1 MNETANTQLIEWGN
15 LLPSVATCIEAV
27 ERDNFESQLLALLH
41 QAVGIEQC
49 MIFGYSISGDIDCL
63 LAANYQLPRV
73 ADRLAQI
80 YVSGLFRQDP
90 NYLHLSQLASQ
101 PESTSTDA
109 LTTMQV
115 EAMSPAYRSHLFA
128 FPDLVDKVSLNIAA
142 KERAYYLNLYRGTQ
156 RGPFTSANLNCLNGL
171 APLLSSLIRRHYSN
185 SPAQPEQLSSREAAV
200 LASLSERERQ
210 LCLYLLRGHTL
221 KTAATK
227 LDIAFSTIETYR
239 KRAYAKLGV
248 ESKAGLVALCKAEV

>member
-1 MNETANTQLIEWGN
+1 MKETANTQLIEWGS

-27 ERDNFESQLLALLH
+27 GKDNFDSQLLALLH

-49 MIFGYSISGDIDCL
+49 MIFGYSTSGDIGCL

-90 NYLHLSQLASQ
+90 NYPQLSQLAGQ
-101 PESTSTDA
+101 PDNTPNSA

-115 EAMSPAYRSHLFA
+115 GAMSPAYRNHLFA
-128 FPDLVDKVSLNIAA
+128 FPDLIDKVSLNIAA
-142 KERAYYLNLYRGTQ
+142 NEGAYYLNLYRGTQ
-156 RGPFTSANLNCLNGL
+156 RGPFTSANLDCLNSL
-171 APLLSSLIRRHYSN
+171 APLLTSLIRRHYSN
-185 SPAQPEQLSSREAAV
+185 APARPDQLSPCEAAA
-200 LASLSERERQ
+200 LAPLSERERE

-221 KTAATK
+221 KTAAAK
-227 LDIAFSTIETYR
+227 LDIAFSTTETYR
-239 KRAYAKLGV
+239 KRAYAKLGIA
-248 ESKAGLVALCKAEV
+248 SKVGLVALCKAAG

>member
-1 MNETANTQLIEWGN
+1 MKETANNRLIEWGN
-15 LLPSVATCIEAV
+15 LLPSVAACIEAV

-49 MIFGYSISGDIDCL
+49 MIFGCSTSGNIDCL
-63 LAANYQLPRV
+63 LAANHQLPRV

-90 NYLHLSQLASQ
+90 NYVHLSRLAGH
-101 PESTSTDA
+101 PEIMPTG

-128 FPDLVDKVSLNIAA
+128 FPDLIDKVSFNVAA
-142 KERAYYLNLYRGTQ
+142 KEGAYYLNLYRGPQ
-156 RGPFTSANLNCLNGL
+156 RGPFTIANLNCLNSL
-171 APLLSSLIRRHYSN
+171 APLLTSLLRRHYSN
-185 SPAQPEQLSSREAAV
+185 APPRPEQLSSHESAA
-200 LASLSERERQ
+200 LAQLSERERQ
-210 LCLYLLRGHTL
+210 LCLHLLRGHTL
-221 KTAATK
+221 KTAAAK
-227 LDIAFSTIETYR
+227 LDIAFSTTETYR

-248 ESKAGLVALCKAEV
+248 TSKAGLVALCKASG

>member
-1 MNETANTQLIEWGN
+1 MKETANTQLTEWGN

-49 MIFGYSISGDIDCL
+49 MIFGYSTSGEVDCL
-63 LAANYQLPRV
+63 LAANHQLPRV
-73 ADRLAQI
+73 ADRLAHI

-90 NYLHLSQLASQ
+90 NYLQLSQLAGQ
-101 PESTSTDA
+101 PESTPIDV

-115 EAMSPAYRSHLFA
+115 EAMSPAYRNHLFA

-142 KERAYYLNLYRGTQ
+142 KEGAYYLNLYRGTQ
-156 RGPFTSANLNCLNGL
+156 RGPFTSANLDCLNSL
-171 APLLSSLIRRHYSN
+171 APLLTSLIRRHYSN
-185 SPAQPEQLSSREAAV
+185 APARPERLSSCEAAA
-200 LASLSERERQ
+200 LATLSERERQ

-221 KTAATK
+221 KTAAAK
-227 LDIAFSTIETYR
+227 LEIAFSTTETYR

-248 ESKAGLVALCKAEV
+248 ASKAGLVALCKAGK